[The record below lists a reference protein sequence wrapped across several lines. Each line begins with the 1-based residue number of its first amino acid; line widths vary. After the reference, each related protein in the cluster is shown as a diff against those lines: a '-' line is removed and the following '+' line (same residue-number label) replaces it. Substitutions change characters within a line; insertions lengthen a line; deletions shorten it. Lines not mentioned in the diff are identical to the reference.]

1 MREIGVND
9 KALAGALAALESA
22 SFDHFHAVLQNELE
36 SRGRSAA
43 PLATAQRMH
52 KLVTG
57 LDSEK
62 RQKVDM
68 AADSIVA
75 SAPAEECPH
84 SPAAV
89 QEAAHAPLDLR
100 EGAVDTPSASIPTVS
115 FRFRSMKRAG
125 RTLEDFFKTYLLF
138 IDAERTEELTWKLL
152 PTLSWLEGTI
162 YFVDEENERAPPAQ
176 EMLSADADR
185 AWQSMV
191 NVMKEQGL
199 WTPPIEQ
206 ELRCGLKCAP
216 CTAFSFSAKHAA
228 SSCALVQCSARWCV
242 RNLSQLPF
250 SSRAAA
256 HLIHAVYSY
265 WSFERRMKGSGLRQ
279 PLPSPHRSSSDLSL
293 ASGKQA
299 EPKTANHQGDEERK
313 HVEDAKRGAYKS
325 DSLQAHRCDAASC
338 LLAPSALESRGREQ
352 ELSESMIKAALE
364 HKSFDYRLLNLV
376 AHTLLGK
383 HLAPEHARFLR

>member
-1 MREIGVND
+1 MM
-9 KALAGALAALESA
+9 SA
-22 SFDHFHAVLQNELE
+22 RLQ
-36 SRGRSAA
+36 
-43 PLATAQRMH
+43 
-52 KLVTG
+52 
-57 LDSEK
+57 
-62 RQKVDM
+62 
-68 AADSIVA
+68 
-75 SAPAEECPH
+75 
-84 SPAAV
+84 
-89 QEAAHAPLDLR
+89 
-100 EGAVDTPSASIPTVS
+100 
-115 FRFRSMKRAG
+115 
-125 RTLEDFFKTYLLF
+125 
-138 IDAERTEELTWKLL
+138 
-152 PTLSWLEGTI
+152 
-162 YFVDEENERAPPAQ
+162 
-176 EMLSADADR
+176 
-185 AWQSMV
+185 
-191 NVMKEQGL
+191 EQGL

-352 ELSESMIKAALE
+352 ELSESMIKVSAR
-364 HKSFDYRLLNLV
+364 SFLDWLLCRSLCVSVQIGPFLWGSLSVPCFCHFNLGFV
-376 AHTLLGK
+376 FRQSSLIPFTS
-383 HLAPEHARFLR
+383 